1 MLNSDIEKLV
11 EKGLAELDFAD
22 TFLID
27 IKIKSNKIE
36 VFLDSD
42 EAISF
47 HTCKRL
53 SRWMEAV
60 LDENKAFGEN
70 YTLEVSS
77 AGVGSPLKLL
87 RQYPKNIGRIIDIR
101 HSDGKNVKG
110 VLKKVEGNLVFVEY
124 EIKVKEGKK
133 NKKIIVTDEIKFE
146 DIIESKI
153 KISFNL

>member
-101 HSDGKNVKG
+101 HSDGKNVNG

-133 NKKIIVTDEIKFE
+133 NKKVIVTDEIKFE

>member
-60 LDENKAFGEN
+60 LDENKAFGEKDRKS
-70 YTLEVSS
+70 V
-77 AGVGSPLKLL
+77 V
-87 RQYPKNIGRIIDIR
+87 
-101 HSDGKNVKG
+101 
-110 VLKKVEGNLVFVEY
+110 
-124 EIKVKEGKK
+124 
-133 NKKIIVTDEIKFE
+133 
-146 DIIESKI
+146 
-153 KISFNL
+153 

>member
-101 HSDGKNVKG
+101 HSDGNNVKG

-133 NKKIIVTDEIKFE
+133 NKKVIVTDEIKFE